1 MASPEDTKIVNL
13 QEYRLVREAE
23 FEEVRHEKEER
34 LTRSMVEL
42 LKQFDFVDERSQA
55 FWMAMNDH
63 QRLMAF
69 YTVVNALFK
78 GNCLDEVNSF
88 HNFLH
93 GYLNIN
99 VDAHPIVDIV
109 MDACGAEIV
118 WDTLSAGRDK
128 FKEE

>member
-1 MASPEDTKIVNL
+1 MAENEDTKIVNL

-23 FEEVRHEKEER
+23 FEEVRQETENK

-42 LKQFDFVDERSQA
+42 MKQFDFVDERSQA

-69 YTVVNALFK
+69 YMVTNALFK
-78 GNCLDEVNSF
+78 GNCLDEVKSF

-99 VDAHPIVDIV
+99 VDAHPIVEIV
-109 MDACGAEIV
+109 IDACGAEIV
-118 WDTLSAGRDK
+118 WDTLTHGRDK